1 LQQFNISDISMLASM
16 KLNDLQKLSFA
27 NNAIIDISCLE
38 NFNFPEL
45 KELYLYNNY
54 ISDIKS

>member
-1 LQQFNISDISMLASM
+1 MLASM